1 MYDIFKNKIIIVT
14 GSTGFKGSWLCF
26 WLKKLGA
33 KVVGIGL
40 KPEKGSV
47 IFKSLNLHKEIEQN
61 YINICEFEKLNKI
74 IKKIKPEIIFH
85 LAAQSVVSESYHDPL
100 FTLNTNI
107 IGSANILEACR
118 KNKIKNL
125 IYITSDKCYLNKEFK
140 KGYKEEDELG
150 GLDNYSSS
158 KAAAEIIFKSY
169 YESYFKNLKNLSTVS
184 ARAGNVIG
192 GGDFKKN
199 RIVPDVIK
207 SFNSNKI
214 LYLRSPLATRP
225 WQHVL
230 EPLNGYLKLAE
241 LILSR
246 KLKHN
251 LIPNWNF
258 GPNRKNCKNVRQ
270 IVDMIAKEWGVKPKI
285 INLSKEKRFKETN
298 LLSLNIKKA
307 EKELNWKPKLNMQQT
322 IKLTV
327 EWYKN
332 FFKEKNMKEISNN
345 QIEMFEEL

>member
-1 MYDIFKNKIIIVT
+1 MYDIFKNKIIVVT

-33 KVVGIGL
+33 KVVGVGL
-40 KPEKGSV
+40 RPEKGSV

-61 YINICEFEKLNKI
+61 YINICDFKKLNKI
-74 IKKIKPEIIFH
+74 IKKTKPEIIFH
-85 LAAQSVVSESYHDPL
+85 LAAQSVVSESYYDPL

-107 IGSANILEACR
+107 IGSANILEVCR
-118 KNKIKNL
+118 INKIKNL
-125 IYITSDKCYLNKEFK
+125 IYITSDKCYLNKESK

-214 LYLRSPLATRP
+214 LYLRNPLATRP

-241 LILSR
+241 LILLR

-251 LIPNWNF
+251 IIPNWNF
-258 GPNRKNCKNVRQ
+258 GPNRRNCKNVRQ
-270 IVDMIAKEWGVKPKI
+270 IVSMIAKEWGIKPKI
-285 INLSKEKRFKETN
+285 VYLSKKNRFKETN

-307 EKELNWKPKLNMQQT
+307 EKELGWKPKLNMQQT
-322 IKLTV
+322 IQFTV

-332 FFKEKNMKEISNN
+332 FFKEKNMKEVSTN